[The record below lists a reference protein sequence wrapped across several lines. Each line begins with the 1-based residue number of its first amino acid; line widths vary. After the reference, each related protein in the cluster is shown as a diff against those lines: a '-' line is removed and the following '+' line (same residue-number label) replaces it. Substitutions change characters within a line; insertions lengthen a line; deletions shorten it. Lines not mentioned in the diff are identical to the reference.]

1 MPLYPREYSPGN
13 WWVNNVLPLVYDDS
27 LSYYEVLAKLRY
39 YLENTVWD
47 VKRLTQI
54 VDNIE
59 GIGDVEQFTE
69 MLNRINAKIGEL
81 EDLKTANKDDIV
93 SAINGVVLDMG
104 VMKLEID
111 DKYTKPETGIPE
123 SDLSDELKEKINE
136 QFEQDKNYNNLNNK
150 PKINHIVIEGDHEP
164 GYYGIGTYNKPEN
177 GIPESDLAQGI
188 VDKLNE
194 TSDNTDK
201 IDGIAPSVSTFTAD
215 RKYEVGELVF
225 IGGTLYKVIKTVYEG
240 NPFQIGNNIEETTIN
255 NELEDIITEIGKL
268 KVEAGAE
275 SYDMDSG
282 VLQTVDK
289 NVYTLFF
296 RYFYAKAGEDYLFI
310 VIPASP
316 NVNNSG
322 YNINIYNENGDVAY
336 TFNSGNNVEDY
347 KNERRFTFT
356 PSVSGNY
363 YCGIKKDTNGTS
375 YSVVQTVKL
384 QYTPSQA
391 GDSLVQ
397 MVSELIPRVE
407 DVEGDIAGLE
417 NAVVGAIKYAEYN
430 GGTVAGNQTYNTFC
444 RIPSTRD
451 ITDLPGTL
459 GNYARVV
466 YLLTVGNG
474 TNRLQVIFNTVMP
487 NRGISYRIMNNSN
500 WLEWKTL
507 PDEYSLY
514 PTGDTTNRSSDFVVY
529 ARDYNKHI
537 KLAPGDYYIR
547 SITMLEGEIIEGA
560 GADNTRIICTTPA
573 NNYKCAIKMVK
584 NCTIK
589 NVSIVLLNGF
599 DDTNKPTDNYFN
611 GVSGILIGSDSTSH
625 QDYTLDIHCQLENVN
640 ISGFTGCGLMMR
652 HTTNGVEGNRVNN
665 VRIDH
670 CSCGIYLGHHSEFN
684 MIDQSYITY
693 CYTAAIIMGG
703 NNIISDSFMGFNE
716 VNVNLKDSDSYD
728 AAASNDGHGI
738 INDTKMVHTGWV
750 SGVWGDGESESG
762 AYSIIRNKQS
772 SAMLVSNSFITGPIY
787 AKDGGQA
794 LTLAGCHLREY
805 TNTYADHAIVCM
817 SGCFTDTTHVS
828 ASVKNGGKIFRRA
841 CMTYLGV
848 ELGDVL

>member
-1 MPLYPREYSPGN
+1 MALPREYSPGN

-27 LSYYEVLAKLRY
+27 LSYYEVLSKLRY
-39 YLENTVWD
+39 YLENTIWD

-59 GIGDVEQFTE
+59 GIGDIEQFTE

-104 VMKLEID
+104 VMKLQID
-111 DKYTKPETGIPE
+111 AKYTKPETGIPE
-123 SDLSDELKEKINE
+123 SDLSDALKEKINE

-150 PKINHIVIEGDHEP
+150 PKINHVVIEGDHEP
-164 GYYGIGTYNKPEN
+164 GYYGIGTYSLPEG
-177 GIPESDLAQGI
+177 GIPESDLNKSI
-188 VDKLNE
+188 VDKINE
-194 TSDNTDK
+194 TSDNTEK
-201 IDGIAPSVSTFTAD
+201 IDGIAPSVSTFTAN

-225 IGGTLYKVIKTVYEG
+225 IDGTLYKVIKTVYEG
-240 NPFQIGNNIEETTIN
+240 NPFQIGNNIEGTTIN
-255 NELEDIITEIGKL
+255 SELEAIISELDKL
-268 KVEAGAE
+268 KIAGGA
-275 SYDMDSG
+275 DSFELNSG
-282 VLQTVDK
+282 EITTNDK
-289 NVYTLFF
+289 VVYTYFF
-296 RYFYAKAGEDYLFI
+296 RNPYFKALANESYLFI
-310 VIPASP
+310 VTPEQGAP
-316 NVNNSG
+316 NAG
-322 YNINIYNENGDVAY
+322 YVINIYNEGGEVVHSVETTTIQEYRNQY
-336 TFNSGNNVEDY
+336 RFNFVPTEN
-347 KNERRFTFT
+347 
-356 PSVSGNY
+356 GNY
-363 YCGIKKDTNGTS
+363 YCGIRKSDNS
-375 YSVVQTVKL
+375 ESAYPVVQTIVL
-384 QYTPSQA
+384 QYTASQ
-391 GDSLVQ
+391 GSQSIVQ

-407 DVEGDIAGLE
+407 GVEGDIAGLE

-451 ITDLPGTL
+451 ITDLPGIL

-466 YLLTVGNG
+466 YLLTAGNA
-474 TNRLQVIFNTVMP
+474 TNRLQVIFNNVMP

-514 PTGDTTNRSSDFVVY
+514 PTGDTTNRSSEFVVY

-547 SITMLEGEIIEGA
+547 SFTMLEGEIIEGA

-573 NNYKCAIKMVK
+573 NNYKCAIKMTK

-589 NVSIVLLNGF
+589 NVSIILLNGF

-625 QDYTLDIHCQLENVN
+625 QDYTLDINCQLENVI

-670 CSCGIYLGHHSEFN
+670 CSCGMYLGHHSEFN
-684 MIDQSYITY
+684 MVDQSYITY
-693 CYTAAIIMGG
+693 CYTATIIMGG

-728 AAASNDGHGI
+728 AAATNDGHGI
-738 INDTKMVHTGWV
+738 INDVKMVHTGWV
-750 SGVWGDGESESG
+750 SGVWGDGESESN

-817 SGCFTDTTHVS
+817 SGCFTDTTNVS

-841 CMTYLGV
+841 CMTYRGV
-848 ELGDVL
+848 ELADVL